1 MNSSVVVAMC
11 AGIRAGAMIHD
22 PLGFGGKR
30 PVDRIRRKVQLMSI
44 RLLAR
49 LADPVFLSVEPL
61 LGPISQLPLDGIDWV
76 IVGGE
81 SGPGHRLI
89 KPEWVRDI
97 RDQCAG
103 AKVAFFFKQWGGPR
117 PTSGGRLLDGRVW
130 SEMPA
135 AQKRVGC
142 SSSPLIF
149 SQKVAAVSDLLAN
162 TR

>member
-1 MNSSVVVAMC
+1 MPSTFARMCEWYLSVFFSS
-11 AGIRAGAMIHD
+11 
-22 PLGFGGKR
+22 
-30 PVDRIRRKVQLMSI
+30 RRRHTRCSRDWSSDVCSSDLVKVPAAV
-44 RLLAR
+44 R
-49 LADPVFLSVEPL
+49 FLSVEPL

-142 SSSPLIF
+142 SSS
-149 SQKVAAVSDLLAN
+149 
-162 TR
+162 